1 VDYVH
6 TLPVLVDGSSG
17 EVTLSFVNILRV
29 RRAALTWLRAT
40 RRHVSSNV
48 QQVNHVSSG
57 DKGTSYVLYLR
68 LLLTV

>member
-1 VDYVH
+1 MDYVH

-29 RRAALTWLRAT
+29 RRAALAWLRTT

-48 QQVNHVSSG
+48 QRVNHVSSS
-57 DKGTSYVLYLR
+57 DKGTSYVSCLQ